1 MRTRQREVDI
11 SILGLMSRHDECR
24 VSPEQLEGLTAHP
37 GCSLLSTLQG
47 LLRCFPDHPSC
58 CVS

>member
-37 GCSLLSTLQG
+37 STALY
-47 LLRCFPDHPSC
+47 RAC
-58 CVS
+58 